1 MKDSLVPINLKHPC
15 AKPGVRHAS
24 WSHGH
29 RNPSTSLHFPVVSN
43 MGLKKKI
50 KERKLVIIITFF
62 FKTFSS
68 QKWPR
73 TENLALNLLYLYLY
87 RSSSLINNI
96 FNNPFKGL
104 LSSPLQCTGDGHL
117 EFWQGLGIWALSGH
131 LDTTTVSKPSHLLYT
146 TPHLTT
152 PQHNTPNHTTHRNT
166 STPHLATVT
175 LLHVD
180 TDKQYILL
188 FTAMLM
194 INSV

>member
-1 MKDSLVPINLKHPC
+1 MHRYSDQSLSLESIFSRWITTSQSLTSPWILCCDKTTPPTQNTNSNC
-15 AKPGVRHAS
+15 AAFA
-24 WSHGH
+24 
-29 RNPSTSLHFPVVSN
+29 LHN
-43 MGLKKKI
+43 HI
-50 KERKLVIIITFF
+50 F

-166 STPHLATVT
+166 ETPHLATVT